1 MEVIILNL
9 EEECRKALN
18 LGISIRF
25 LADKMHRDPTTLS
38 KWLRGERNISD
49 DIKNDLILVLQ
60 ELKEQWNNI
69 MKE

>member
-9 EEECRKALN
+9 EEECRKALK
-18 LGISIRF
+18 LGVSIRF
-25 LADKMHRDPTTLS
+25 LAEKMNRDPTTLS

-49 DIKNDLILVLQ
+49 DIKNDLIQALQ
-60 ELKEQWNNI
+60 KLKEQWNNI

>member
-1 MEVIILNL
+1 MNL
-9 EEECRKALN
+9 EEECHKALK

-25 LADKMHRDPTTLS
+25 LAEKMNRDPTTLS

-49 DIKNDLILVLQ
+49 DIKNDLIRVLQ